1 MNNTELTWVLL
12 VVALAQTLVARILLR
27 RRELYHRPI
36 AAYQVLP
43 EQAADAVES
52 SNRIHFSLGGSALGE
67 SSSVSALASAEVVY
81 RLSERLAVSRQTPL
95 VTLSQPLTLPLA
107 QDTLRRAYQFRQNM
121 AHYRSSA
128 AAWYPQGARSLSFA
142 AGAASLAA
150 DADAH
155 SNVLLGRFG
164 VEIALLGESA
174 LRHDQGLI
182 AHSDLPEGQA
192 VAFVQADE
200 ALLGEELYV
209 AAAYL
214 NGSPLEQ
221 GGVVALDV
229 LRWLV
234 ILGIILAAV
243 QAAV

>member
-1 MNNTELTWVLL
+1 MNNAELTWVLL
-12 VVALAQTLVARILLR
+12 AVALVQTLVARLLWRRMRLLLR
-27 RRELYHRPI
+27 PI
-36 AAYQVLP
+36 DAYRVLP

-52 SNRIHFSLGGSALGE
+52 SNRIHFSLGSGALGE
-67 SSSVSALASAEVVY
+67 SSSVSALAAVEVIY

-95 VTLSQPLTLPLA
+95 ITLSQPLTLPLA
-107 QDTLRRAYQFRQNM
+107 QDTLRRAYEFRRNM
-121 AHYRSSA
+121 GHYRSSA

-150 DADAH
+150 DTDAH
-155 SNVLLGRFG
+155 SSVLMGRFG
-164 VEIALLGESA
+164 VEMALLGESA

-192 VAFVQADE
+192 VAFAQADE
-200 ALLGEELYV
+200 VLLGEELYV

-214 NGSPLEQ
+214 NGSPLER
-221 GGVVALDV
+221 GGVVTLDV

-234 ILGIILAAV
+234 IVGIIVAAV